1 MNLMNGEKST
11 DEFSRK
17 LKKDIHYYTHTAEWR
32 HVMDLQMKID
42 DEKYMTE
49 VATRKKTQKE
59 SAIKVIKSLIAKDLN
74 RKMILSIVKSSFGS
88 DISEPR
94 INKLVDKYMK

>member
-17 LKKDIHYYTHTAEWR
+17 LKKDIHYYTHTAELR

-42 DEKYMTE
+42 DEKYM
-49 VATRKKTQKE
+49 VRKKTQKE
-59 SAIKVIKSLIAKDLN
+59 SAVN
-74 RKMILSIVKSSFGS
+74 MILSLKNMGMDRKQVFKAINSGFGKY
-88 DISEPR
+88 ISETR
-94 INKLVDKYMK
+94 INKLVDQYMK